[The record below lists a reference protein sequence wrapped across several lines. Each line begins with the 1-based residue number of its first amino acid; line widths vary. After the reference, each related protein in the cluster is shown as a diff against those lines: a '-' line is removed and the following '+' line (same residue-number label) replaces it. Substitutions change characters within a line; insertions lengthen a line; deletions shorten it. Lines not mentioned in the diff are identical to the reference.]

1 LRVKVGRSEQSIQQL
16 RAVSQEMKVRAK
28 RGEILKGWIDRWFF
42 LKGGEG
48 GQLLWKEGIAVQ

>member
-1 LRVKVGRSEQSIQQL
+1 
-16 RAVSQEMKVRAK
+16 MKVRAK